1 MTEYLLVDNVYVF
14 LLNVQHSY
22 STLGSFSFL
31 HFIPLSTN
39 KSILP
44 RVSVIL
50 PTFPFFHLTNVK
62 RKNYLYVYSDPTSI
76 RNFKVMTNYSNFRP
90 ATQDKTVLEIEKV
103 FQVKG
108 YLVDE
113 IWCLTNKDWASF
125 IQRLSSPHVFT
136 NSETT
141 IFFMIFYAT
150 YG

>member
-1 MTEYLLVDNVYVF
+1 MF
-14 LLNVQHSY
+14 MCSY
-22 STLGSFSFL
+22 YTCSILILSQEDFSFL

-39 KSILP
+39 K
-44 RVSVIL
+44 RIL

-62 RKNYLYVYSDPTSI
+62 RKNYIYVYSDPTSI

-90 ATQDKTVLEIEKV
+90 ATQDKTVLEIEKA

-125 IQRLSSPHVFT
+125 IQRLSSPHVFM

>member
-1 MTEYLLVDNVYVF
+1 MC
-14 LLNVQHSY
+14 SY
-22 STLGSFSFL
+22 YTCSILILSQEDFSFL

-39 KSILP
+39 K
-44 RVSVIL
+44 RIL

-62 RKNYLYVYSDPTSI
+62 RKSYLYVYSDPTSI
-76 RNFKVMTNYSNFRP
+76 RNFKVMTKYSNFRP

-125 IQRLSSPHVFT
+125 IQRLSSSHVFT
-136 NSETT
+136 N
-141 IFFMIFYAT
+141 FFHDFLCDIRLRFRLR
-150 YG
+150 